1 MVSNTVSLFELLEV
15 GLDWREAGGG
25 WTDEDELHVEGR
37 REGEE
42 GREYGHLDT
51 SLFVPSTLQTPGAH
65 TESSHSSLHPH
76 YIFNATV
83 TIPNRSPSALLDL
96 NLADLSLS
104 LSLFPSFRLSS
115 ILISSFSTAGPS
127 AIVLHENK
135 RYYKTAE
142 ETYGEDVE
150 TLVQEEDTQLLT
162 EPIVAPIKERKYN
175 IVENE
180 DKLPVTRFDKG

>member
-1 MVSNTVSLFELLEV
+1 MRTYLPVST
-15 GLDWREAGGG
+15 
-25 WTDEDELHVEGR
+25 
-37 REGEE
+37 
-42 GREYGHLDT
+42 HLY
-51 SLFVPSTLQTPGAH
+51 SPCSK
-65 TESSHSSLHPH
+65 
-76 YIFNATV
+76 
-83 TIPNRSPSALLDL
+83 RSPHLPTSSISPH
-96 NLADLSLS
+96 LAHLVPFFFV
-104 LSLFPSFRLSS
+104 LFPLSH
-115 ILISSFSTAGPS
+115 LISLQPPHPPNPSAGPS